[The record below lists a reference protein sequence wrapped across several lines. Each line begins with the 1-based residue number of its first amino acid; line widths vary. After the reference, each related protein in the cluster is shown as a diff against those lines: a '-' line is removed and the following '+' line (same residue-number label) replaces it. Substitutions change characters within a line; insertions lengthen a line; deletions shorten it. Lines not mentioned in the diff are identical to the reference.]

1 MSPWLRLTCAFCCS
15 PTASPGEAGGDEQRV
30 RGAVRGGLPAVGV
43 VGLVAVLPDVWLRRP
58 DGARAHGAAEGR
70 G

>member
-43 VGLVAVLPDVWLRRP
+43 VGLVAVLPDVWLRR
-58 DGARAHGAAEGR
+58 
-70 G
+70 